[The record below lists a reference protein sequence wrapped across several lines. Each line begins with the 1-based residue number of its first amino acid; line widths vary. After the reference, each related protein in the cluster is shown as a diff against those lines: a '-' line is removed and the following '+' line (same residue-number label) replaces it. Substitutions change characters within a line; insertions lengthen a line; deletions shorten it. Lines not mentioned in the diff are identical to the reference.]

1 MKSLLKKSLGAIV
14 LAVIATVITTSCN
27 LSGQVPGGLHI
38 YSGMRVFVPKAQFT
52 MQKLN
57 SDQVY
62 VDEGRPSN
70 TAAAMNVNNSPAD
83 GKADYINNGAP
94 YRDIVVAVDVNGD
107 GIVDVINDPLTG
119 GSKGA
124 PMEYNTFIGC
134 ANGTVTHTLVTFS
147 GVEGYWCMIYFSDY
161 VTHYSGCTYS
171 GQLNGVRYSTRLEF
185 LQ

>member
-1 MKSLLKKSLGAIV
+1 MKKEIKKTVGL
-14 LAVIATVITTSCN
+14 LAVVIIATLANTSCN
-27 LSGQVPGGLHI
+27 LSGQVPGGLQI
-38 YSGMRVFVPKAQFT
+38 YNAMNVFVPKSQFT
-52 MQKLN
+52 LKKLN

-70 TAAAMNVNNSPAD
+70 TAAAMNVSNSPAD
-83 GKADYINNGAP
+83 GKADYINTGAA

-134 ANGTVTHTLVTFS
+134 ANGTDSHTLVTYK
-147 GVEGYWCMIYFSDY
+147 GIEGYWCIIYFSNY
-161 VTHYSGCTYS
+161 ITHYSGCTSS